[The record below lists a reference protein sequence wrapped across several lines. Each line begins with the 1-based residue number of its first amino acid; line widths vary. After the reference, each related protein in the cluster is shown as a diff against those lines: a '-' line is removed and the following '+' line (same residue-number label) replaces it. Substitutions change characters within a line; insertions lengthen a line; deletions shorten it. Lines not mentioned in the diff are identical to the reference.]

1 MILQSNLIKDHD
13 SKSNTYILWSC
24 KKLDL
29 KIVTSER
36 FWAYCSSLP
45 PSACSL
51 VVVFWFVVLLSKI
64 GREMLATCWWSIF
77 FFSFLRL
84 LLHFAPFVL
93 HCSIG
98 SNHLW
103 RSSLLVGKSEKYK
116 FGTILT
122 ALVGKNAHGF
132 WTNLVNS
139 CHIFWF
145 NDMASWKSTTTTY

>member
-1 MILQSNLIKDHD
+1 MILQSNMIKDHD
-13 SKSNTYILWSC
+13 SKSNTYC
-24 KKLDL
+24 GAVKKLDL
-29 KIVTSER
+29 KLWLQKDFEPIVVP
-36 FWAYCSSLP
+36 FP
-45 PSACSL
+45 L
-51 VVVFWFVVLLSKI
+51 VHAVWWWCFWFVVLLSKI

-93 HCSIG
+93 HCAMG

-132 WTNLVNS
+132 WTNLVN
-139 CHIFWF
+139 IFWF
-145 NDMASWKSTTTTY
+145 NDDIYLVLQGGS